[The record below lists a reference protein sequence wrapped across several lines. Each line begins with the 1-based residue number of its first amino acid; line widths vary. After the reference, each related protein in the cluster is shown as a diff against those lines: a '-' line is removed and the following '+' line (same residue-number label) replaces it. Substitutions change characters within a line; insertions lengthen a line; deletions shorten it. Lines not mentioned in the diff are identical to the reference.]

1 VLSSDE
7 VTLVTM
13 MLTEPG
19 SRVDGP
25 TEDVLRSI
33 FATTLE
39 LLEETLPADEADT
52 LALRHLARV
61 HADLADRGYVV
72 RLL

>member
-1 VLSSDE
+1 MSSDE

-25 TEDVLRSI
+25 TENVLRSI
-33 FATTLE
+33 FTTTVQ
-39 LLEETLPADEADT
+39 LLEESMSADEADT

-72 RLL
+72 RQL